1 MAPALR
7 SLYGPPEMDT
17 RQVLELAATSLAGL
31 KGHTIDV
38 LSITRP
44 SSVAEAVNLSRIV
57 SKLSPIIGNLL
68 EFKSVEILNDIGAF
82 EGLGDWIR
90 QDPDFPD
97 ALFDGDVSPK
107 PGFEIKA
114 WLPLATE
121 ITARFKD
128 SQLRFADGATWVAIP
143 AWVPSQLICGEP
155 VILDVYITAGA
166 SVAKARDDHYHKPPH
181 YLVFEPEDT
190 TARTRNLQQSNT
202 SGYVWQDTPER
213 LAEAQQVVDAWGP
226 DGCSYRPDAECQGRL
241 RELRSRFH
249 YRLDTNFSK
258 VDGIVHAGIEE
269 FKASVLKTDFSG
281 RSISAWSRLIKTHA
295 DGRLR
300 DALAKLLHLDV
311 FE

>member
-1 MAPALR
+1 
-7 SLYGPPEMDT
+7 MDT
-17 RQVLELAATSLAGL
+17 RQVLELAAESLAGL

-97 ALFDGDVSPK
+97 ALFEGSVLPK
-107 PGFEIKA
+107 PGFELKA
-114 WLPLATE
+114 WFPLATE

-128 SQLRFADGATWVAIP
+128 SQLRFADDATWVAIP

-155 VILDVYITAGA
+155 VILDVCIVSGA
-166 SVAKARDDHYHKPPH
+166 SVAKARDDHYHNPPD
-181 YLVFEPEDT
+181 YLVIEPEDT
-190 TARTRNLQQSNT
+190 SARTRNLQQSNT
-202 SGYVWQDTPER
+202 SGYKWQDSPHKLVEAER
-213 LAEAQQVVDAWGP
+213 IVESWGDQGKTYSPSLEYQDQV
-226 DGCSYRPDAECQGRL
+226 Q
-241 RELRSRFH
+241 ELLSAFR
-249 YRLDTNFSK
+249 YRLDTNFAK
-258 VDGIVHAGIEE
+258 VDRIVHPGIEA
-269 FKASVLKTDFSG
+269 FKTSVLDMEFSG
-281 RSISAWSRLIKTHA
+281 RSIRAWSRLITTHA

-311 FE
+311 FD